1 MLSKRQLKILMEFC
15 SSPGAVFF
23 ITVLFRQARSEYQN
37 CES

>member
-15 SSPGAVFF
+15 SSPGAVF

>member
-1 MLSKRQLKILMEFC
+1 MLSKRQLKILMELFQ
-15 SSPGAVFF
+15 SGRGFF